1 MSMLRGFRKWKKV
14 GTTVAEKLECLQ
26 WIKELQKETKVT
38 NGKYAGRITFF
49 QVNVMWY
56 YKGTTCC
63 SSNMKQIKKFVKNIR
78 PHFRITLK
86 EGYSTKM
93 NNNKILFNS
102 KNLVTASLSSLQ
114 RQKTKLAENITWCCF
129 EM

>member
-1 MSMLRGFRKWKKV
+1 MEEGWNNSGREIGMSPVDQMYL
-14 GTTVAEKLECLQ
+14 
-26 WIKELQKETKVT
+26 KELQKETKVT

-114 RQKTKLAENITWCCF
+114 RQKTKLAQNIARCCF
-129 EM
+129 KM